1 MAQPVSLPEYLITVF
16 ESVRYSVTKENME
29 MLKSW
34 IGVTVDSR
42 NDVGQTA
49 LHIAAERD
57 WLML

>member
-1 MAQPVSLPEYLITVF
+1 MF
-16 ESVRYSVTKENME
+16 ESETQSVIE
-29 MLKSW
+29 KSLETLLS

-57 WLML
+57 LADVVRKLISLPH